1 MGDYGDSYLDY
12 LWRGWAITGDGGS
25 TDVSQIL
32 YLIKVPNIMH
42 GLLIVP
48 HREVIR
54 WPVVHLDGMPSNQTG
69 RVFS

>member
-1 MGDYGDSYLDY
+1 MGDYGESCLDY
-12 LWRGWAITGDGGS
+12 LWGGWAVTGDSGS
-25 TDVSQIL
+25 TDVPRIL
-32 YLIKVPNIMH
+32 GFIEAPNIMH